1 MLNLN
6 SKQRAFLR
14 GLAAKEPAIMQIGK
28 DGVTENL
35 IRTLSDALEA
45 RELVKLSLLENSGLD
60 TAEAAAALEAGTGA
74 VTVCRIGRK
83 IVLYRESET
92 NKRITL

>member
-1 MLNLN
+1 M
-6 SKQRAFLR
+6 
-14 GLAAKEPAIMQIGK
+14 
-28 DGVTENL
+28 
-35 IRTLSDALEA
+35 
-45 RELVKLSLLENSGLD
+45 KLSLLENSGLD
-60 TAEAAAALEAGTGA
+60 TAEAAAALEAGTGS